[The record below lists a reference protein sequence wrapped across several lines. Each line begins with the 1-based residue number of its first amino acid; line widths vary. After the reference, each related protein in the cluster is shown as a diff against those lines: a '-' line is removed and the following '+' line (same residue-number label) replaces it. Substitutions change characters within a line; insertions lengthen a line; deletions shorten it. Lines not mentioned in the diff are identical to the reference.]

1 MQGKGLISFLVRSN
15 MTQQRIYYTVHAS
28 RSNLIDV
35 SSFYAMLQV
44 NICVVVPNIYQW
56 EFKIPL
62 CVSSQQVMK
71 TMGFFPLPECDSFH
85 KEKLTKQD

>member
-62 CVSSQQVMK
+62 WVSSQQVMK
-71 TMGFFPLPECDSFH
+71 TMVFSHCPNVTPFIR
-85 KEKLTKQD
+85 KN